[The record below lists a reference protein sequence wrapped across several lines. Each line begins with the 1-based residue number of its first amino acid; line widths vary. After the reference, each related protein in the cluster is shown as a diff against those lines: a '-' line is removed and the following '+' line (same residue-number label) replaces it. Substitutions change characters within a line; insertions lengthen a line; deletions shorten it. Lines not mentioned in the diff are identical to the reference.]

1 MVQAYKEQMRET
13 NFGSKIFSLQEEIE
27 HLRSL
32 LPADIDNEFLES
44 VGSEL
49 NTSKGNNID
58 WRNLQKSELFEA
70 VRVNQYTE
78 KQNVIVGNEVDLA
91 SITVEKQVE
100 GVVKKQTLVQ
110 GNSTDHGS
118 KPRLTFDEVKVGLNQ
133 FVVSEIFRQYAPAIN
148 PDGKEKRADQ
158 LSAGFEYVSWHF

>member
-1 MVQAYKEQMRET
+1 MVQAYKKQMRET

-70 VRVNQYTE
+70 VRISQYTE
-78 KQNVIVGNEVDLA
+78 KQNILVGNEGD
-91 SITVEKQVE
+91 IE
-100 GVVKKQTLVQ
+100 
-110 GNSTDHGS
+110 S
-118 KPRLTFDEVKVGLNQ
+118 KP
-133 FVVSEIFRQYAPAIN
+133 VSTELEELRNHLLLI
-148 PDGKEKRADQ
+148 
-158 LSAGFEYVSWHF
+158 L